1 MITEQDRLSYDLAK
15 KVPDMKRG
23 FTISTSYGDLYVVGE
38 DAKLFAK
45 LAERLLKK
53 KLNALQQDVEY
64 QKAFNMIFGT
74 SKGRRMQ

>member
-23 FTISTSYGDLYVVGE
+23 FTISTNYGDLYIVDE
-38 DAKLFAK
+38 DATLFAE

-53 KLNALQQDVEY
+53 KLAALQDDVTY
-64 QKAFNMIFGT
+64 QKAFNTLFG
-74 SKGRRMQ
+74 SGRSREAK